1 MALNSRSSCR
11 PLSRVRI
18 TGVRHQTVPHGNPT
32 RSAAPCTFHGGGTES
47 QRDKEACSWHPA
59 KKRSF
64 RDWTTSLP
72 VSSTR
77 FRVPGWSRCWK
88 DNERQR
94 QQQTLDYTGAGAHT
108 CDLSTGESQAGG
120 PLELQASWAIAGN
133 PLKIRT

>member
-1 MALNSRSSCR
+1 MNGLEFQIFLPPLGLQVCATKLFLMATPGGL
-11 PLSRVRI
+11 
-18 TGVRHQTVPHGNPT
+18 QQ
-32 RSAAPCTFHGGGTES
+32 AAPCTFHGGGTES

-120 PLELQASWAIAGN
+120 PLELQASWAITGN